1 MIRQIFITP
10 IKAGVS
16 DAALQQRVEAQR
28 KLKDHVPGIVSI
40 TVDRALGLYGINHAV
55 VMTIDLQDMDAWNAL
70 LASEYHTDL
79 GKTLGECFDADGAI
93 AAQVEVR

>member
-16 DAALQQRVEAQR
+16 DEAVNQRIEAQR
-28 KLKDHVPGIVSI
+28 RLKDHVPGIAAI
-40 TVDRALGLYGINHAV
+40 TVDRALGLYGMNHAV
-55 VMTIDLQDMDAWNAL
+55 VMTIDLKDMDAWNAL
-70 LASEYHTDL
+70 LASEYHTGL